1 MLNSAWFRF
10 SLFLMSVG
18 LGLAQVTRATSSEP
32 QAYGQNLVAQYE
44 LPLEAI
50 ERYADMAAG
59 RVANEARRKGSRFA
73 DASPWVGPDERAR
86 EGHNPY
92 TVVFTV
98 RGTARAADEVF
109 AQWQAGW
116 EVDEPLGARLEVLT
130 AVPDT
135 TTTTARAGTSVTL
148 TASSDRIS
156 FRGIR
161 TVAPKLGLVQMR
173 NLHIEDVQVQVWSGS
188 APITWPTLPVPSIA
202 LLILA
207 AAFLLFSVVRRNAE
221 PRSAA
226 PAFAASPVQRFKR
239 SEFPTTSSELAAMPK
254 PAAQGGSAPIR
265 ASGIDIAL

>member
-1 MLNSAWFRF
+1 MLNSAWFRL

-18 LGLAQVTRATSSEP
+18 LCLVQVTPAKSREP
-32 QAYGQNLVAQYE
+32 HAYGQKLVAQYE
-44 LPLEAI
+44 LPLQAI
-50 ERYADMAAG
+50 EHYAEMAAG
-59 RVANEARRKGSRFA
+59 NAAHEARREGSRFA
-73 DASPWVGPDERAR
+73 DASPWVGPNERVG

-98 RGTARAADEVF
+98 RGTARAAGEVF

-130 AVPDT
+130 AVPHT
-135 TTTTARAGTSVTL
+135 TTTTARAGASVTL

-156 FRGIR
+156 FRGVR

-173 NLHIEDVQVQVWSGS
+173 NLRIEDVQVQVWSGS
-188 APITWPTLPVPSIA
+188 APMTWSTLPVPSIA

-207 AAFLLFSVVRRNAE
+207 AVFLLFSVVRRNAE

-226 PAFAASPVQRFKR
+226 PAFGASP
-239 SEFPTTSSELAAMPK
+239 
-254 PAAQGGSAPIR
+254 
-265 ASGIDIAL
+265 SGVKSPSVPRQP